1 MLQHVDGVWAAWQ
14 HCRAPGVAWRPAKW
28 PWRRSE
34 CSGGQLGW
42 FGGETGISFPILFA
56 PWISTQI
63 LLNRYKVDAIS
74 PGKTT
79 SVDPRITAMYTKM
92 TDLVGIDELI
102 TRLTKE
108 EDCISSAEQRIIS
121 IVGFG
126 GLGKTTLAKAVFD
139 KIKAQFNCS
148 AFISVSQNPD
158 MTKKF

>member
-1 MLQHVDGVWAAWQ
+1 M
-14 HCRAPGVAWRPAKW
+14 
-28 PWRRSE
+28 
-34 CSGGQLGW
+34 
-42 FGGETGISFPILFA
+42 TGNKESPLVSFPILFA

-63 LLNRYKVDAIS
+63 FLNRYKVDAIS

-79 SVDPRITAMYTKM
+79 SVDPRITAMYTKV
-92 TDLVGIDELI
+92 TDLVGIDEPREELI

-108 EDCISSAEQRIIS
+108 EYCISSAEQRIIS

-139 KIKAQFNCS
+139 KIKAPFNCS

>member
-1 MLQHVDGVWAAWQ
+1 M
-14 HCRAPGVAWRPAKW
+14 
-28 PWRRSE
+28 
-34 CSGGQLGW
+34 
-42 FGGETGISFPILFA
+42 TGNKESPLVSFPILFA

-63 LLNRYKVDAIS
+63 FLNRYKVDAIS

-139 KIKAQFNCS
+139 KIKAPFNCS

>member
-1 MLQHVDGVWAAWQ
+1 M
-14 HCRAPGVAWRPAKW
+14 
-28 PWRRSE
+28 
-34 CSGGQLGW
+34 
-42 FGGETGISFPILFA
+42 TGNKESPLVSFPILFA

-63 LLNRYKVDAIS
+63 FLNRYKVDAIS

-92 TDLVGIDELI
+92 TDLVGIDEPREELI

-108 EDCISSAEQRIIS
+108 EYCISSAEQRIIS

-139 KIKAQFNCS
+139 KIKAPFNCS

>member
-1 MLQHVDGVWAAWQ
+1 V
-14 HCRAPGVAWRPAKW
+14 
-28 PWRRSE
+28 
-34 CSGGQLGW
+34 
-42 FGGETGISFPILFA
+42 TGNKESPLVSFPILFA

-63 LLNRYKVDAIS
+63 FLNRYKVDAIS

>member
-1 MLQHVDGVWAAWQ
+1 M
-14 HCRAPGVAWRPAKW
+14 
-28 PWRRSE
+28 
-34 CSGGQLGW
+34 
-42 FGGETGISFPILFA
+42 TGNKESPLVSFPILFA

-63 LLNRYKVDAIS
+63 FLNRYKVDAIS

>member
-1 MLQHVDGVWAAWQ
+1 M
-14 HCRAPGVAWRPAKW
+14 
-28 PWRRSE
+28 
-34 CSGGQLGW
+34 
-42 FGGETGISFPILFA
+42 TGNKESPLVSFPILFA

-63 LLNRYKVDAIS
+63 FLNRYKVDAIS

-108 EDCISSAEQRIIS
+108 EYCISSAEQRIIS

>member
-1 MLQHVDGVWAAWQ
+1 VL
-14 HCRAPGVAWRPAKW
+14 
-28 PWRRSE
+28 RRWLS
-34 CSGGQLGW
+34 SV
-42 FGGETGISFPILFA
+42 TGNKESPLVSFPILFA

-63 LLNRYKVDAIS
+63 FLNRYKVDAIS

>member
-28 PWRRSE
+28 PWRHSE

-63 LLNRYKVDAIS
+63 FLNRYKVDAIS

-108 EDCISSAEQRIIS
+108 EYCISSAEQRIIS

>member
-1 MLQHVDGVWAAWQ
+1 M
-14 HCRAPGVAWRPAKW
+14 
-28 PWRRSE
+28 
-34 CSGGQLGW
+34 
-42 FGGETGISFPILFA
+42 TGNKESPLVSFPILFA

-63 LLNRYKVDAIS
+63 FLNRYKVDAIS

-79 SVDPRITAMYTKM
+79 SVDPRITAMYTKV

>member
-1 MLQHVDGVWAAWQ
+1 VL
-14 HCRAPGVAWRPAKW
+14 
-28 PWRRSE
+28 RRWLS
-34 CSGGQLGW
+34 SV
-42 FGGETGISFPILFA
+42 TGNKESPLVSFPILFA

-63 LLNRYKVDAIS
+63 FLNRYKVDAIS

-139 KIKAQFNCS
+139 KIKAPFNCS